1 MRTYTIYRSAND
13 AGGGENFNQG
23 NVDLD
28 EADGNAA
35 VIAELRARAD
45 AEFADP
51 EKGLAA
57 PCYAAWTAEY
67 IGDWMTHVVV
77 IPQDQPGILVE
88 E

>member
-23 NVDLD
+23 DITLD

-35 VIAELRARAD
+35 VIAELRVRAE
-45 AEFADP
+45 AEFNAP
-51 EKGLAA
+51 GSQFPA

-67 IGDWMTHVVV
+67 VADWMTHVVV
-77 IPQDQPGILVE
+77 IPQDPPAEG
-88 E
+88 